1 MTATRLPWSK
11 SEVIMEYRRSEIRAG
26 IFLLLSFVI
35 LVVMVFA
42 VSDVQ
47 SLFKKKKEVKVLF
60 SFSDGIEK
68 NAPVR
73 YSGMKIGKVDD
84 VRVAPEYN
92 DRVEVTLSVYRD
104 TIIKK
109 DTRAAIKTLGL
120 VGGKYVDLSSGTAES
135 PALGPNEVLKGEE
148 SLKLEDLTKA
158 ALDVV
163 TKLKN
168 IATNLDRT
176 LGDPALSK
184 SLKATVQNLQ
194 DVTANIKV
202 MTSNKEEVAQGLKNL
217 PELLKKLD
225 ESASNL
231 KTITDKTD
239 KLVGDNRKNI
249 DAAMESFRDMAK
261 NLKETT
267 DDVKSHPWKLLR
279 KP

>member
-1 MTATRLPWSK
+1 
-11 SEVIMEYRRSEIRAG
+11 MEYRRSEIRAG
-26 IFLLLSFVI
+26 VFLLFSFVI
-35 LVVMVFA
+35 VVVMVFA

-47 SLFKKKKEVKVLF
+47 SLFKKKKEVKALF

-73 YSGMKIGKVDD
+73 YSGMKIGKVES

-92 DRVEVTLSVYRD
+92 DRVEVTLSVYHD

-109 DTRAAIKTLGL
+109 DTKAAIKTLGL
-120 VGGKYVDLSSGTAES
+120 VGGKYVELSSGTAEA
-135 PALGPNEVLKGEE
+135 PLLGPNEILKGEE
-148 SLKLEDLTKA
+148 SLKIEDLTKA

-163 TKLKN
+163 AKLKN

-194 DVTANIKV
+194 EVTANIKV
-202 MTSNKEEVAQGLKNL
+202 MTSSKEEVAQGLKNL
-217 PELLKKLD
+217 PEMLKKLD
-225 ESASNL
+225 ESANNL
-231 KTITDKTD
+231 KAITDKTD
-239 KLVGDNRKNI
+239 KLVGDNKKNV
-249 DAAMESFRDMAK
+249 DAMMESFRDMAK